1 MRSFKIAVIADT
13 HIPDR
18 VADLPLKFLH
28 DLRSE
33 SVDLI
38 LHAGDICV
46 QRVLDVLASIAPV
59 KAVRGNRD
67 LLMFRSTLRIQSFE
81 VFGVRFALM
90 HGHINFLVYWL
101 DKFTYILKGY
111 DRTRYTE
118 RLPKA
123 FPGADVYI
131 YGHTHHAES
140 FWQNGV
146 LFFNPGSITHGD
158 LQAQKRTWGIIE
170 VMEDKNILTKII
182 DYYEDKKINC
192 ISRV

>member
-1 MRSFKIAVIADT
+1 MRSFKIAVIADS

-18 VADLPLKFLH
+18 VADLPQKFLH

-33 SVDLI
+33 RVDLI
-38 LHAGDICV
+38 LHAGDICL
-46 QRVLDVLASIAPV
+46 QRVLDVLGSIAPV

-67 LLMFRSTLRIQSFE
+67 LLLVRSAPRIHNFE

-101 DKFTYILKGY
+101 DKFIHILKGY
-111 DRTRYTE
+111 DRIRYTD

-131 YGHTHHAES
+131 YGHTHHAEN
-140 FWQNGV
+140 FYQNGA

-158 LQAQKRTWGIIE
+158 VQAQNRSWGIIE
-170 VMEDKNILTKII
+170 VSEDKQILARII
-182 DYYEDKKINC
+182 DYFET
-192 ISRV
+192 